1 VSLATGMFIAR
12 LALLRLSE
20 EGAEHAEKFLGLPL
34 WIWQTL
40 NLVLFFGVLYYLVAK
55 PLTEAFRKRQMDI
68 EERRLQAEK
77 QRQSV
82 QSLAADIRERTAKVE
97 REIEEIRKQGRTDGE
112 QARAALAARAA
123 EEAERIRKDATEEID
138 RRLSAAKSELRQSAA
153 DLTAASATDI
163 LHREITPEDR
173 QRMLTE
179 SVSRMKEAG

>member
-1 VSLATGMFIAR
+1 VSLTSGMSIAH
-12 LALLRLSE
+12 LAALRLSE

-40 NLVLFFGVLYYLVAK
+40 NLVLFFGVLYYFVAK
-55 PLTEAFRKRQMDI
+55 PLTEAFRKRQLEI

-82 QSLAADIRERTAKVE
+82 QRLAADIRERTAKVE
-97 REIEEIRKQGRTDGE
+97 REIEEIRKQGRVDGE
-112 QARAALAARAA
+112 EARTVLATRAT

-153 DLTAASATDI
+153 DLTAAAATDI

-173 QRMLTE
+173 QRMLAE
-179 SVSRMKEAG
+179 SVSRMKEA